1 MEIIRTTTYT
11 KKAKKLLT
19 KVEMLKAEDEIAL
32 SPDRWPVISG
42 TGGVRKARSSRG
54 DSGKSG
60 GVRILYYFILV
71 EGVIYLLDIYAKNE
85 KENITASEKKLIK
98 KIIMELKGGTYD

>member
-1 MEIIRTTTYT
+1 MEIIRTTLYI
-11 KKAKKLLT
+11 KKARKLLT
-19 KVEMLKAEDEIAL
+19 KGEILKAEDEIAL

-42 TGGVRKARSSRG
+42 TGGVRKARSSKG

-71 EGVIYLLDIYAKNE
+71 DEVIYLLDIYAKNE
-85 KENITASEKKLIK
+85 KENITAADKKLIK
-98 KIIMELKGGTYD
+98 KIITELKGGAYA